1 MSNKILQNTS
11 NLQDILEVVNNLPD
25 AGGVELPELTNEGTA
40 SDLLLNKELIDQEG
54 NVVTGTFTID
64 NELTTQNDLI
74 SQIQTALESK
84 ASAEPALQEKT
95 VTPSTSSQA
104 ITPDSG
110 YDGLSKVTVNGDA
123 NLVAEN
129 IAEGVSIFG
138 VNGTHSGSEDLDTEL
153 TEQEGLISQL
163 SGILDNKASGGS
175 GGGNVETCTVTIT
188 VSMGIIV
195 LVGYNALIN
204 EQVQAK
210 AINND
215 NNTITLENVIC
226 ESVIGIYWST
236 VPVELGA
243 TISNGGEVLSSYNY
257 YHILKAP
264 SIGNLNTTFYLYDN
278 D

>member
-11 NLQDILEVVNNLPD
+11 NLQDILEVVNNLPE

-64 NELTTQNDLI
+64 NELTAQDDLI
-74 SQIQTALESK
+74 SQIQTALEGK

-95 VTPSTSSQA
+95 VTPSTASQNV
-104 ITPDSG
+104 TPDSG

-138 VNGTHSGSEDLDTEL
+138 VSGTHSGSEDLDTEL

-175 GGGNVETCTVTIT
+175 GGGNVETCTVTVQDDTRILKYCFTRYVDNTFVSEISTGGAETTIT
-188 VSMGIIV
+188 VTDVVRGS
-195 LVGYNALIN
+195 
-204 EQVQAK
+204 
-210 AINND
+210 
-215 NNTITLENVIC
+215 
-226 ESVIGIYWST
+226 
-236 VPVELGA
+236 GA
-243 TISNGGEVLSSYNY
+243 TVSAPNHANGLTCENAT
-257 YHILKAP
+257 I
-264 SIGNLNTTFYLYDN
+264 ITTQVADIEGLGIAYLEIN
-278 D
+278 